1 MPNSKPIKFGF
12 LSTIDSPLLP
22 HFIYYS
28 YKNNVNDFIIICDS
42 KNYTKKNKAIWLE
55 RTGGKLESLNSSNI
69 YETLKYNPIYFVEN
83 HNSQKTKELIQKF
96 DINCLFNAGTPR
108 KISED
113 LIKFVD
119 HGILNV
125 HPGVLPK
132 YRGCS
137 AVEWSLYNNDP
148 IGNTVH
154 YMDADYDTGPIIHV
168 ETYKILKNQ
177 NYQDIRNMVYLRG
190 FKLASKTL
198 SKIQNNKINKN
209 YYKKQKTNDGNYW
222 QPIPEK
228 SLKKF

>member
-1 MPNSKPIKFGF
+1 M
-12 LSTIDSPLLP
+12 
-22 HFIYYS
+22 
-28 YKNNVNDFIIICDS
+28 NDFIIICDS
-42 KNYTKKNKAIWLE
+42 KIIQKNKAIWLE

-96 DINCLFNAGTPR
+96 DINCLFNVGTPR

-137 AVEWSLYNNDP
+137 AVEWSLY
-148 IGNTVH
+148 IMTLLE
-154 YMDADYDTGPIIHV
+154 TQFIIWMLIMIQAQLFMLKHIK
-168 ETYKILKNQ
+168 YLKI
-177 NYQDIRNMVYLRG
+177 
-190 FKLASKTL
+190 
-198 SKIQNNKINKN
+198 KIIKIFEI
-209 YYKKQKTNDGNYW
+209 W
-222 QPIPEK
+222 FI
-228 SLKKF
+228 